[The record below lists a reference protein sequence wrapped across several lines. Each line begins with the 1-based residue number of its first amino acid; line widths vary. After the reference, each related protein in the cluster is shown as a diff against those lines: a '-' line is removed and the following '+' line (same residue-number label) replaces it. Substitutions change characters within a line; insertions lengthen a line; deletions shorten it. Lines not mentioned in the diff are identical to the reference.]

1 MLMTCHLERYICT
14 VKCVLIFWKQKNK
27 SVVFLD
33 CGTCCTSFGKKKKKK
48 KLSEGQK
55 LSLLVNQIIFK
66 ISFSIYF
73 SLVDNKWR
81 REESWDLHLH
91 VITCFAFYTTQ
102 RIPIRLFSRQ
112 WCWRFLGSR
121 WIRFKLSS
129 SRLFIFFF
137 SVLAAVWSSGDCS
150 IHLHP
155 EGLFRLFQA
164 VCWLCPWLSNF
175 ILLYSIACTSFSFC
189 SLYQLLFSSYIL
201 FFAISIN

>member
-1 MLMTCHLERYICT
+1 M
-14 VKCVLIFWKQKNK
+14 VP
-27 SVVFLD
+27 VVPPL
-33 CGTCCTSFGKKKKKK
+33 GKKKKK

-91 VITCFAFYTTQ
+91 VITCFAFHTTQ

-137 SVLAAVWSSGDCS
+137 FCPSSSLEQWGLQCSPPSRGTVQALPGSLLALPLTEQLYLALLNS
-150 IHLHP
+150 LHI
-155 EGLFRLFQA
+155 F
-164 VCWLCPWLSNF
+164 
-175 ILLYSIACTSFSFC
+175 
-189 SLYQLLFSSYIL
+189 
-201 FFAISIN
+201 